1 MTRITTNATVAGG
14 GVLKSKQD
22 DLISGGIVP
31 PPAKNGNGAHGFDYQ
46 AIKTLAKATG
56 GRVTDYLV
64 LAPQNDPYYSGA
76 PAQVQAAQWFCDLW
90 RQFGYKTGVHLRRMH
105 YQLVSQEDARKP
117 DGTRYDNTEGDWKQ
131 LCAAGKYA
139 RYLGLID
146 PTAFVDR
153 RNPDPHIYAPA
164 ASQQNSTPRFEID
177 DPDWYLPTIE
187 ASIAYGVSF
196 TIPSPRVNGYGYS
209 QADQAFHLEI
219 WVEKS
224 TQDDVLE
231 SVCTQYGVNLVTSLG
246 FQSITSVIDLL
257 ERIRRS
263 GKPARI
269 FYVSDF
275 DPAGDGMP
283 TAVARQV
290 EYWRQ
295 KYAPD
300 ADIALTPVAL
310 TRDQVIAYKL
320 PRIPIKDTDLRK
332 GNFQDRH
339 GEGACE
345 LDALEALHPGALATI
360 VRQAIAPYFDT
371 DLQDRLREARWH
383 ADELVNDAWQA
394 AAEPYADELTELE
407 DEVRKTAATYQD
419 RLRELRDA
427 LQEELHPARGRL
439 DAIRQA
445 IREAREDL
453 DVGLPDRPDPQT
465 GDVDEDGWLFHSERD
480 YVVQLKVYQAH
491 KNGCEVAYDD

>member
-1 MTRITTNATVAGG
+1 MTQTKQNVTVGPG
-14 GVLKSKQD
+14 DVLKSKQD
-22 DLISGGIVP
+22 GLNSTAIVP
-31 PPAKNGNGAHGFDYQ
+31 PAAQNGNGAHGFDYE
-46 AIKTLAKATG
+46 AIKTLAKDTG

-76 PAQVQAAQWFCDLW
+76 PAQVQAAHWFGDLW
-90 RQFGYKTGVHLRRMH
+90 RQFGYRNGVHLRRMH

-117 DGTRYDNTEGDWKQ
+117 DGSRYDNTEGDWKL

-164 ASQQNSTPRFEID
+164 TSWQNSTPRFEID
-177 DPDWYLPTIE
+177 DPDWYLPTID

-196 TIPSPRVNGYGYS
+196 TIPSPSVNGYGYS
-209 QADQAFHLEI
+209 QADQAYHLEI

-224 TQDDVLE
+224 TQDDVLR

-263 GKPARI
+263 AKPARI

-310 TRDQVIAYKL
+310 TRDQVITYRL

-339 GEGACE
+339 GDGACE
-345 LDALEALHPGALATI
+345 LDALEALHPGALAKI

-371 DLQDRLREARWH
+371 DLQDRLREADEE
-383 ADELVNDAWQA
+383 AEELVNGAWQA
-394 AAEPYADELTELE
+394 VTLPYAKELTELE
-407 DEVRKTAATYQD
+407 DEVRKTAAKYQD

-427 LQEELHPARGRL
+427 LQAELHPARGRL
-439 DAIRQA
+439 DAIRHA
-445 IREAREDL
+445 IREAREEL
-453 DVGLPDRPDPQT
+453 DVDLPDRPDPKT
-465 GDVDEDGWLFHSERD
+465 GDADEDGWLFHSERD
-480 YVVQLKVYQAH
+480 YVEQLKVYQAH
-491 KNGCEVAYDD
+491 KTGCEVAP